1 MMAYDDF
8 FYRCP
13 NLSTTMNSTPFIEK
27 RILLPP
33 FSKVSN
39 NNNDTYEL
47 LLNFQLTKKI
57 MDETISIGSNFA
69 RGHIILGILALL
81 LNLTILFVLII
92 KRRFMFKNVFYILI
106 FNFALI
112 DCLKGVCLIAYASR
126 LLKSG
131 KNHQINMSIMKFDQ
145 YVTVIFRFCN
155 LATILNLLLITL
167 NEYVFIK
174 HPFLYNRWVKRKLAL
189 FFICLNWVLC
199 LSFTI
204 GSSTA
209 KAKARPSGF
218 FVSHNY
224 TRSMKIRTSY
234 DEVDDDTNVR
244 EGWHII
250 NHQNREMFH
259 AVEGV
264 IFSSTKTWYLDAN
277 SDQNIVRF
285 GSNKEMDVHYIFS
298 FTIIFFC
305 LLCLMVVLICYT
317 AFIRIIRAIRLAD
330 SRLYSNANRASDHD
344 VECAGQR
351 YSSNPLDHHRPSV
364 EERKIKGQLLKRN
377 KYAIVIGSVILVYT
391 TYLLTYSAIQVFQ
404 YLHLSQEPSGGN
416 GDTVDGRRSSD
427 DVRRYQ
433 TSGVVRWS
441 LLLLLGLHSIF
452 QPLCYFR
459 MREFRRF
466 VVATVCCC
474 CAAPNAGNEYYTTSF
489 ALENMPPTA
498 AAARRASAAVNGRR
512 KSSAAYK
519 RADSVASR
527 ASATRRMTT
536 TASAMKHQ
544 RQKFLS
550 VESTSAVNNDDQVGG
565 DGKKTSIIVDAIRNI
580 FKSKEVR
587 NEQHVVETP
596 LILRRT
602 KNDKKKKHTSFFKDK
617 RNRNEETRK
626 DQEVVVAT
634 TAAQNNYPTCPVIY
648 CNEDEM

>member
-1 MMAYDDF
+1 
-8 FYRCP
+8 
-13 NLSTTMNSTPFIEK
+13 MNSTPFVEAQGK
-27 RILLPP
+27 NLLS
-33 FSKVSN
+33 SKN
-39 NNNDTYEL
+39 DNDTYEM

-92 KRRFMFKNVFYILI
+92 KRRFIFKNVFYILI

-167 NEYVFIK
+167 NEYMFIK
-174 HPFLYNRWVKRKLAL
+174 HPFLYNRWVKRRLAL

-234 DEVDDDTNVR
+234 DEVEDDSND
-244 EGWHII
+244 
-250 NHQNREMFH
+250 
-259 AVEGV
+259 
-264 IFSSTKTWYLDAN
+264 

-305 LLCLMVVLICYT
+305 LLCLTVVLICYT
-317 AFIRIIRAIRLAD
+317 IFIRVIRAIRLAD
-330 SRLYSNANRASDHD
+330 SRLYSNANRPSDHD
-344 VECAGQR
+344 VEWGGAAATNR
-351 YSSNPLDHHRPSV
+351 RRSSFNPLDHHRPSV

-404 YLHLSQEPSGGN
+404 YLHLSQEPSDVGGYSL
-416 GDTVDGRRSSD
+416 DSRRSSD

-466 VVATVCCC
+466 VVATVCCWR
-474 CAAPNAGNEYYTTSF
+474 ATPNAGNDYYTTSF
-489 ALENMPPTA
+489 ALENMPPAA
-498 AAARRASAAVNGRR
+498 AAARRASAAVNGGRR
-512 KSSAAYK
+512 KSSANR

-527 ASATRRMTT
+527 ASSSRRMV
-536 TASAMKHQ
+536 KNQ

-550 VESTSAVNNDDQVGG
+550 VESTSTAAAAADATDGSG
-565 DGKKTSIIVDAIRNI
+565 GKKTSSLADAIRNI
-580 FKSKEVR
+580 FKSKQAR
-587 NEQHVVETP
+587 NELQVVETP

-602 KNDKKKKHTSFFKDK
+602 KNEDKKKKKECAK
-617 RNRNEETRK
+617 RNITKK
-626 DQEVVVAT
+626 DQEVTVAVT
-634 TAAQNNYPTCPVIY
+634 TTDNNCATCPVVY